1 MVGPEKYHMITQ
13 KSSIFNWTYDFEW
26 WNRDKKMPDD
36 ESTPE
41 KRTEKIFRQ
50 MDKEIV
56 NKTESDEF
64 NINGYI
70 IALAR

>member
-1 MVGPEKYHMITQ
+1 
-13 KSSIFNWTYDFEW
+13 
-26 WNRDKKMPDD
+26 MPDD

-56 NKTESDEF
+56 NKTYLIFFVTESDEF
-64 NINGYI
+64 NINGWNNSI
-70 IALAR
+70 GKIVITHLIPISEALYFTILNETR

>member
-1 MVGPEKYHMITQ
+1 
-13 KSSIFNWTYDFEW
+13 
-26 WNRDKKMPDD
+26 MPDD

-56 NKTESDEF
+56 NKT
-64 NINGYI
+64 YI
-70 IALAR
+70 LNWTTSVLNYKGFKPRPSLKDLFIDIYLH

>member
-1 MVGPEKYHMITQ
+1 MTLKG
-13 KSSIFNWTYDFEW
+13 
-26 WNRDKKMPDD
+26 NRDKKMPDD

-56 NKTESDEF
+56 NITYMIYSNLENFCPK
-64 NINGYI
+64 
-70 IALAR
+70 L